1 MKRRAKMSKE
11 LDALRELKYVHDTKC
26 GEDKSVNEKFT
37 LIETTLE
44 ALQYIEEEL
53 RIDFITLFKAL
64 KQGNIWVREHNTEE
78 KEIVYGT
85 LVSVISTLDV
95 NPETKAK
102 LSRENVEIML
112 DLYFTVFTFSQYT
125 PRLCK
130 RI

>member
-1 MKRRAKMSKE
+1 MSKE

-26 GEDKSVNEKFT
+26 GEDKSVNEKFA

-78 KEIVYGT
+78 KEIVYEMIR
-85 LVSVISTLDV
+85 LNVLNRTLDFV
-95 NPETKAK
+95 EPREEIGRGRFLIDYGYSWALTKEELEKMNNK
-102 LSRENVEIML
+102 LTDTI
-112 DLYFTVFTFSQYT
+112 Y
-125 PRLCK
+125 
-130 RI
+130 